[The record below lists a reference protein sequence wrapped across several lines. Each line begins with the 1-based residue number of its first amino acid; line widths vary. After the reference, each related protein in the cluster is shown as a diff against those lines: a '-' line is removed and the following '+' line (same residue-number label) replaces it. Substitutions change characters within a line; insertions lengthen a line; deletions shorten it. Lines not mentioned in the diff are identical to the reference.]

1 MLKKLIFSQLFFI
14 TWKESVLFMDK
25 NTDTEL
31 FPLIFLLFTICHL
44 QPLVKL
50 VNAGEDKYGI
60 SYMWNLK
67 YDTNERVDKTETDS
81 QMYRNEVCLPK
92 EKIG

>member
-1 MLKKLIFSQLFFI
+1 MLFI
-14 TWKESVLFMDK
+14 DK

-44 QPLVKL
+44 QPLIKL
-50 VNAGEDKYGI
+50 VNSGKDKYGI

-67 YDTNERVDKTETDS
+67 YDTNEHMDKTETNS
-81 QMYRNEVCLPK
+81 QMYRNEVCLTK
-92 EKIG
+92 EKIGWGG

>member
-14 TWKESVLFMDK
+14 TWKESMLFIDK

-44 QPLVKL
+44 QPLIKL
-50 VNAGEDKYGI
+50 VNSGKDKYGI
-60 SYMWNLK
+60 SYM
-67 YDTNERVDKTETDS
+67 
-81 QMYRNEVCLPK
+81 
-92 EKIG
+92 